1 MTSVAIAEK
10 TILRSTSIDRQKRE
24 RELLFNLYHLM
35 PQKTEYRFMRA
46 SRIAEKVGAAAS
58 FVDASLRTFEA
69 CGIISRRLEFGAVK
83 EDKVVTGRSYH
94 WTLLMT
100 LDDAVEALDYYHA
113 NEQGGR
119 SVSLKVRIMDALTIY
134 KSFETMDALT
144 KAIVKPDENI
154 DRHNMTHILMALVK
168 EGKIS
173 LLRGTTKDR
182 IPYSIKLSKNGER
195 SLLQTI
201 SEEVIV
207 VQPEEVEEV
216 QEATF
221 DIPVTVGYKY
231 PLKYPLIR
239 RLVKRRAWLEEA
251 AKLAEDAA
259 EEDLAITL
267 LERSNKP
274 MSPLETEAVG
284 MFFELFDEKR

>member
-1 MTSVAIAEK
+1 VTSVAIAEK
-10 TILRSTSIDRQKRE
+10 TTFRSSFIDRQKRE
-24 RELLFNLYHLM
+24 RELLFNLYRLM

-46 SRIAEKVGAAAS
+46 SRIAETLGVSTS
-58 FVDASLRTFEA
+58 FVDAAIRTFES
-69 CGIISRRLEFGAVK
+69 CGIISRRLEFGAIKDGAVI
-83 EDKVVTGRSYH
+83 TGRSYH
-94 WTLLMT
+94 WTLIPTLNDAVDM
-100 LDDAVEALDYYHA
+100 LDDYHVNQRSGNNA
-113 NEQGGR
+113 
-119 SVSLKVRIMDALTIY
+119 SVSLKARIMDAMNTY
-134 KSFETMDALT
+134 KSFDTMDDLT
-144 KAIVKPDENI
+144 KAIAKPGENV

-182 IPYSIKLSKNGER
+182 IPYNIKLSKNGER

-201 SEEVIV
+201 NEEVIT
-207 VQPEEVEEV
+207 QPEEVEVVES
-216 QEATF
+216 TF
-221 DIPVTVGYKY
+221 DIPVTVGE
-231 PLKYPLIR
+231 KYPLIR

-274 MSPLETEAVG
+274 MSPLETEAVD
-284 MFFELFDEKR
+284 MFFELFAVYEKR